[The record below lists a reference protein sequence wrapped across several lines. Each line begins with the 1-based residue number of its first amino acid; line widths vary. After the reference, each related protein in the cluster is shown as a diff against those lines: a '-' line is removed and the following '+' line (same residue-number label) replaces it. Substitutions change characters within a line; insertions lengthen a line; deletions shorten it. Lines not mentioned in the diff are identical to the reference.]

1 MTTATEERITQHQ
14 SYITLQEIIGLLEKI
29 EYNDLPDKL
38 QIPSLERI
46 NETLTFLK
54 DSLDRVYPSLV
65 SINTLNN
72 LQSHLSNIRSYI
84 NSYISNHNQGGYLNN
99 AISQIEGLLPYLP
112 QLNIIRTSD
121 DIESIRNTTISFK
134 KSIGQHLSHLEKEAT
149 ETKTALS
156 KSAEK
161 VQELADAVDKQK
173 TRVDTVI
180 SDFHN
185 QFLSAQTSR
194 NNEFNNFIKSSEE
207 KNQETFEEL
216 VTKQED
222 IFSELNDKYTQNID
236 DQEKSF
242 IDLVENFKSEIQT
255 QLDEIKDMNKQAEK
269 ILGTMGVKALAQGY
283 QRIANLESKK
293 ATLWNS
299 ISIISII
306 GVLCFG
312 YEFIIK
318 HSGELSWQSTISRL
332 VLTGVGVTLFTY
344 CAKQAT
350 NHRNEETR
358 NRKIELE
365 LASLDPYLK
374 DFEPDKQKEV
384 KHTLVDKYFGVDITN
399 ATSQQDLSPSQQKA
413 ISSLMSNPEFIK
425 TLTETVKPFVTK

>member
-1 MTTATEERITQHQ
+1 M
-14 SYITLQEIIGLLEKI
+14 EKI
-29 EYNDLPDKL
+29 EYKDLPDKL
-38 QIPSLERI
+38 QIPSLERV

-84 NSYISNHNQGGYLNN
+84 NSYISNHNQTYLNN

-121 DIESIRNTTISFK
+121 DIESIKSTAISFK
-134 KSIGQHLSHLEKEAT
+134 KSIGQHLSHLEKDAT
-149 ETKTALS
+149 ETKAALS
-156 KSAEK
+156 KSTEK

-207 KNQETFEEL
+207 RNQETFEEL
-216 VTKQED
+216 VTKQEE
-222 IFSELNDKYTQNID
+222 IFSELNDKYTQKID

-242 IDLVENFKSEIQT
+242 IDLVENLKSEIQT

-283 QRIANLESKK
+283 QRIANRESKK

-306 GVLCFG
+306 GVLYFG

-318 HSGELSWQSTISRL
+318 HSGEMSWQSTISRL

-384 KHTLVDKYFGVDITN
+384 KQTLVDKYFGVDNTN

-413 ISSLMSNPEFIK
+413 INSLMSNPEFIN
-425 TLTETVKPFVTK
+425 TLTETVKSFVTK